1 MIHAPDRRH
10 ANLVLALLAAMAC
23 TAGIAQ
29 TTAPATMD
37 AAMDAYERGHWDEA
51 YRAFGAL
58 ADAGDGEAARIALL
72 MQRHGP
78 ALYARDFA
86 ASPMQRAAWRAALL
100 RDGLRTA
107 AKADPS

>member
-1 MIHAPDRRH
+1 MIHAPRSRH
-10 ANLVLALLAAMAC
+10 AGHLLALLAAMAC

-29 TTAPATMD
+29 TTTPTTMH

-51 YRAFGAL
+51 YRVVGAL

-78 ALYARDFA
+78 QLYGRDFGA
-86 ASPMQRAAWRAALL
+86 TPTQRATWRAALL

-107 AKADPS
+107 AKAGSS